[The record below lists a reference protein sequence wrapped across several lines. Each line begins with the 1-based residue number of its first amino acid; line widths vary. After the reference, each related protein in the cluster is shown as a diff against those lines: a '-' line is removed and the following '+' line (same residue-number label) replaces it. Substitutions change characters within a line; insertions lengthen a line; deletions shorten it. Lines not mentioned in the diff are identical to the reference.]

1 MEKSMIS
8 VIIPVYNAAP
18 WLKRCLDSVLGQ
30 SYDGPLEVILVDDGS
45 TDGSGALCDAFTHSH
60 PGIRVFHTENQ
71 GASLSRRL
79 GLEQARGDYVTFVDS
94 DDFVS
99 PGYLSALRDLEETF
113 HAGISACRVLPVQ
126 PGETLPEKEAEA
138 TALLLEGDPL
148 MRRFFK
154 YEFWG
159 LYGKLYRK
167 ALLMNLSFPRA
178 TICEDY
184 YVTAQLLHAK
194 GRMAYLAAPLY
205 FYEAHPGSLSRQA
218 VSPRA
223 FEEFENV
230 SGVYAFTA
238 REMPPYKD
246 FAFSNAVET
255 AVKLLLASRRQSR
268 RFRTERMGLKT
279 FLSSHRRD
287 LVSCRPLHWKVAVL
301 ALLLSLT

>member
-1 MEKSMIS
+1 
-8 VIIPVYNAAP
+8 
-18 WLKRCLDSVLGQ
+18 
-30 SYDGPLEVILVDDGS
+30 
-45 TDGSGALCDAFTHSH
+45 
-60 PGIRVFHTENQ
+60 
-71 GASLSRRL
+71 
-79 GLEQARGDYVTFVDS
+79 
-94 DDFVS
+94 
-99 PGYLSALRDLEETF
+99 
-113 HAGISACRVLPVQ
+113 
-126 PGETLPEKEAEA
+126 
-138 TALLLEGDPL
+138 

-159 LYGKLYRK
+159 LYGKLYHK

-279 FLSSHRRD
+279 FLSSHRKD